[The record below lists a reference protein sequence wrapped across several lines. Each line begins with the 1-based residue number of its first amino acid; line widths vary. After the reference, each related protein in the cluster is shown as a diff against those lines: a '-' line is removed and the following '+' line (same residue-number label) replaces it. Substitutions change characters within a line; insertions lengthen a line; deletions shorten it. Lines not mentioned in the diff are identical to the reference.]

1 MREGE
6 PPRSG
11 GGTPQGCP
19 VPWHASS
26 AESCPQAGFR
36 QRAFLLVFFLFFLV
50 FSRARARTARKA
62 LSGAGLR
69 RFLSY
74 PNSPFFRVSCPFFR
88 VYVPF
93 FGWHPQ
99 LTPKKT
105 RDNSP
110 TVPYTANGT
119 LTRRVGHMGQLAEV
133 WMELEPAQALAL
145 AQFVKRVGWS
155 EIRENAVDD
164 DEAYVMRDALGF
176 LAKALQEAGYAPR

>member
-1 MREGE
+1 MAGRSPLGVLSL
-6 PPRSG
+6 PPLG
-11 GGTPQGCP
+11 GCSWCP
-19 VPWHASS
+19 N
-26 AESCPQAGFR
+26 CPQQHDDGALL
-36 QRAFLLVFFLFFLV
+36 APVFLLFFLV